1 MSEKLMND
9 RDTLSNHLGNLL
21 AVIHR
26 DGGHYQGEH
35 GTDKAVADGM
45 LIVARVIAERD
56 VLKGELADALRR
68 ETGAVE
74 SVAEW
79 EREYNDMQKRATTAE
94 SAVDQYKMQL
104 STALNECLDTVH
116 RENSLVVA
124 LNKKDAEVER
134 LRTALMEVTK

>member
-1 MSEKLMND
+1 
-9 RDTLSNHLGNLL
+9 
-21 AVIHR
+21 
-26 DGGHYQGEH
+26 
-35 GTDKAVADGM
+35 
-45 LIVARVIAERD
+45 

-104 STALNECLDTVH
+104 STALNECLDPVH